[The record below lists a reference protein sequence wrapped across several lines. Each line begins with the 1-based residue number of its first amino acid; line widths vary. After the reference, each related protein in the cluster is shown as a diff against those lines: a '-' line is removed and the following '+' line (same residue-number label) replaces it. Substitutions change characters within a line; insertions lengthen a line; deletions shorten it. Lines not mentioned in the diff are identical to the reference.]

1 MWQMLIAPITSIVNN
16 LVGGVTDHFASKRKL
31 KQAVT
36 ENKIRMA
43 ESTLSHNQ
51 DWEMKQLDNSGWK
64 DDVLFYAIVFFFV
77 YTGINPEHAGE
88 IIKNWEILPDWFIT
102 IFGWVVAAVLGV
114 KKIGD
119 YLPMAIRGVKTAING
134 KGE

>member
-1 MWQMLIAPITSIVNN
+1 MWASLIAPISSILSNII
-16 LVGGVTDHFASKRKL
+16 GGVTDHFESKRKI
-31 KQAVT
+31 KQALVD
-36 ENKIRMA
+36 NKIRMA
-43 ESTLSHNQ
+43 ESALSHNQ

-64 DDVLFYAIVFFFV
+64 DDVLFYSIIFFFV
-77 YTGINPEHAGE
+77 FTGIYPEKAAE

-119 YLPMAIRGVKTAING
+119 YLPMAIRGIKTSIKD